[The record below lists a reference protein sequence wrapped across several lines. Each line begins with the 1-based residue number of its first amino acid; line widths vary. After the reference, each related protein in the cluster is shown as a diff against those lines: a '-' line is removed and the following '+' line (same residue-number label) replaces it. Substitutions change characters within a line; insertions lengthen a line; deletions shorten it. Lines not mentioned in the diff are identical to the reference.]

1 MTLLRAWGV
10 GNAVDVDLV
19 RRELRKFVKHHR
31 GAFEEVSRRQA
42 QFLEIG
48 AMAFVVEHY
57 RKKKYAIEAMGLS
70 GGRIFHVKLGSR
82 GNPANYS
89 WFRCRRGLAEFDVYL
104 NLPVLSSYGD
114 GGVYV
119 VDVGVV
125 HAGLVL
131 TRKDGEPLALRNR
144 DLITF
149 AEVKNFKIYP
159 MLLAHF
165 VGIVHEIQPAFLG
178 RRRPNGFAKANH
190 FSPTLF
196 TVGSIT
202 RNSTLILGG
211 FAIRKYRVN
220 VVPTFDLKIA
230 ALSADA
236 STPSPLKP

>member
-1 MTLLRAWGV
+1 MDA
-10 GNAVDVDLV
+10 DLV
-19 RRELRKFVKHHR
+19 RRELGDFIKAHR
-31 GAFEEVSRRQA
+31 AALEEVSRRQA

-57 RKKKYAIEAMGLS
+57 RKKKYKPEAMGLS
-70 GGRIFHVKLGSR
+70 KGRVFHAKLWSR
-82 GNPANYS
+82 GNPLNYS
-89 WFRCRRGLAEFDVYL
+89 WFRCRRGKSEFDIYL

-125 HAGLVL
+125 RAGVL
-131 TRKDGEPLALRNR
+131 PTRRDGGPLALQNR
-144 DLITF
+144 ELVTF

-178 RRRPNGFAKANH
+178 GSRPRGFARASH
-190 FSPTLF
+190 FAPALF

-202 RNSTLILGG
+202 PNSTLILGG
-211 FAIRKYRVN
+211 FLTRKYKVN
-220 VVPTFDLKIA
+220 VVPTFDVKIA
-230 ALSADA
+230 ALSANA
-236 STPSPLKP
+236 STPSPLKA